1 MLSIKELQVLR
12 HAIDYVK
19 PENFE
24 EDDYDLLQKARNKI
38 CDMITLKYA
47 WNRGKRIEMEDDL
60 LI

>member
-1 MLSIKELQVLR
+1 MLNIKELQALR
-12 HAIDYVK
+12 HAIDYAK
-19 PENFE
+19 PEDLGE
-24 EDDYDLLQKARNKI
+24 EDYDLLQKTRNKI